1 VGGEIDFRALSPV
14 GSFAYNR
21 RSRNFGSNTMTL
33 QLQEPTHVD
42 EPREVQEYA
51 DVLTRVAAECQ
62 PVVVRR
68 DGADVAVVV
77 PLEYFEFLQEMLA
90 REEAERLTKTIDWKR
105 LAKTSPPSQAWFD
118 RDEPK
123 PF

>member
-1 VGGEIDFRALSPV
+1 
-14 GSFAYNR
+14 
-21 RSRNFGSNTMTL
+21 MTL

-42 EPREVQEYA
+42 EPHEVQEYA
-51 DVLTRVAAECQ
+51 DVITCVAADCQ

-68 DGADVAVVV
+68 GGADVAVVV
-77 PLEYFEFLQEMLA
+77 PLEYFEFMQDALA
-90 REEAERLTKTIDWKR
+90 REEAQRISGKLDWDRLVK
-105 LAKTSPPSQAWFD
+105 ANPPPREWFD

>member
-1 VGGEIDFRALSPV
+1 MP
-14 GSFAYNR
+14 
-21 RSRNFGSNTMTL
+21 L

-42 EPREVQEYA
+42 EPRGVQEYA
-51 DVLTRVAAECQ
+51 DVISRVAADCQ
-62 PVVVRR
+62 PVVLQR

-77 PLEYFEFLQEMLA
+77 PLAYFDFMQEMLA

-105 LAKTSPPSQAWFD
+105 LAKTSPPPQAWFD

>member
-1 VGGEIDFRALSPV
+1 
-14 GSFAYNR
+14 
-21 RSRNFGSNTMTL
+21 MTL

-42 EPREVQEYA
+42 EPHEVQEYA
-51 DVLTRVAAECQ
+51 DVITCVAADCQ

-68 DGADVAVVV
+68 GGADVAVVV
-77 PLEYFEFLQEMLA
+77 PLEYLEFLQDALIM
-90 REEAERLTKTIDWKR
+90 EEAQRLLKTVNWERKLKEN
-105 LAKTSPPSQAWFD
+105 PPPQAWFD

>member
-1 VGGEIDFRALSPV
+1 MP
-14 GSFAYNR
+14 
-21 RSRNFGSNTMTL
+21 L

-42 EPREVQEYA
+42 EPRGVQEYA
-51 DVLTRVAAECQ
+51 DVISRVAADCQ
-62 PVVVRR
+62 PVVLQR

-77 PLEYFEFLQEMLA
+77 PLEYFDFMQEMLA

-105 LAKTSPPSQAWFD
+105 LAKTSPPPQAWFD